1 MKVYA
6 GTPIGNLD
14 GFRVV
19 APGGRLGRVEEMWL
33 DDEGQTTAVVV
44 RLPDA
49 QRGLLVHD
57 EIDEIRPEE
66 LTIAVRADARVLQLD
81 PPHLDTGA
89 HGALVASWATS
100 GATLELPE
108 LEATSPVVRSSASS
122 ESSFFRAV
130 FLLYAALFVI
140 SCTLIGICFLI
151 PYLVT
156 GRPY

>member
-1 MKVYA
+1 MKIDA
-6 GTPIGNLD
+6 GTAIGNLD

-19 APGGRLGRVEEMWL
+19 APGGRLGWVEEMWL

-44 RLPDA
+44 CLPNA

-100 GATLELPE
+100 GATLALPE
-108 LEATSPVVRSSASS
+108 LEAASPVVRSSGS
-122 ESSFFRAV
+122 ESSFFKAM

-140 SCTLIGICFLI
+140 ACTLTVICFLI

-156 GRPY
+156 GRAY

>member
-1 MKVYA
+1 MKIDA

-19 APGGRLGRVEEMWL
+19 APGGRIGWVEEMWL

-44 RLPDA
+44 CLPNA

-66 LTIAVRADARVLQLD
+66 LTIVVRADARVLQLD

-100 GATLELPE
+100 GATLALPE
-108 LEATSPVVRSSASS
+108 LSAASPVVRSSASS
-122 ESSFFRAV
+122 ESSFFKAM
-130 FLLYAALFVI
+130 FLLYAAVFVI
-140 SCTLIGICFLI
+140 TCALTGICFLI

-156 GRPY
+156 GRAY

>member
-1 MKVYA
+1 MKVDA

-14 GFRVV
+14 GFRVL
-19 APGGRLGRVEEMWL
+19 APGGRIGRVEEMWL
-33 DDEGQTTAVVV
+33 DDEGQMTAVVV
-44 RLPDA
+44 CLPNA

-81 PPHLDTGA
+81 PPHLNTGV

-100 GATLELPE
+100 GATLALPE
-108 LEATSPVVRSSASS
+108 LQASSPVVRSSAS
-122 ESSFFRAV
+122 ESSFFRAM

-140 SCTLIGICFLI
+140 TCTLTGVCFLI

-156 GRPY
+156 GRAY

>member
-1 MKVYA
+1 MRIGA

-19 APGGRLGRVEEMWL
+19 APGGRIGWVEEMWL

-44 RLPDA
+44 CLPDA

-57 EIDEIRPEE
+57 DIDEILPDE
-66 LTIAVRADARVLQLD
+66 LAIAVRADARLLELD
-81 PPHLDTGA
+81 PPHLEVGA

-100 GATLELPE
+100 GNTLAVPELP
-108 LEATSPVVRSSASS
+108 AIPPVARSSVSS
-122 ESSFFRAV
+122 ESSFFKAV
-130 FLLYAALFVI
+130 FLLYAGVLVIACAL
-140 SCTLIGICFLI
+140 TAICFLV
-151 PYLVT
+151 PYLVV